1 MSRTKHD
8 NFPHQRLD
16 AWGVSLELAQACK
29 DSADVVP
36 RGYRSFADQLL
47 RAGAS
52 AGANFVEGAN
62 RRTAGEKR
70 NAFGKARGEAGEA
83 AGHAEMLATLG
94 LLPWDKAHRVMD
106 LADRLCAVLTKLLQ
120 RWS

>member
-1 MSRTKHD
+1 MVVGGL
-8 NFPHQRLD
+8 RLT
-16 AWGVSLELAQACK
+16 ARQPRCWLPNRVGGRL
-29 DSADVVP
+29 P

-94 LLPWDKAHRVMD
+94 LLPWEQAHRVMG

-120 RWS
+120 RWR